1 MTEVSAAE
9 AFPAAKPVGHVRL
22 SYEIMS
28 AAGLAWDSIR
38 GHKLRS
44 FLTLLG
50 VIIGVASVIL
60 VGSAIDGLGL
70 YAEESTAKAFG
81 SESFLI
87 SQVAGPMSK
96 TEYFNQMRRNKP
108 IRLAEDHYLQAI
120 NGENTIYSP
129 YRNSTVDVKREN
141 LISEDTTIIGVSSD
155 MADIRDIV
163 VVEGRFFSSTEEQ
176 NAAYV
181 AVIGDDLKN
190 NLFPDGGSTL
200 GRTFKIQDLDFTVV
214 GVTERLGSSFGQS
227 QDNSAYIPVTAFNRL
242 FGPGASMSI
251 FGRPKKGS
259 GYSMNQSLD
268 LTRVALRTRFHQR
281 PGETDRF
288 DFITPDAIRGFIDSL
303 LSMVAAVVVPITM
316 ISLVVGGIVIMNI
329 MLASV
334 TERTREIGIR
344 RSLGARKNHILL
356 QFMTESAV
364 LATVGGLVGVA
375 FAYALVGLG
384 RAMTAIPMVTPLGAV
399 LVSLGVSTGVGLFF
413 GIYPAMKAAKLDPI
427 EALRSES

>member
-81 SESFLI
+81 SESFLV

-96 TEYFNQMRRNKP
+96 TEYFNKMRRNKP
-108 IRLAEDHYLQAI
+108 LKLAEDHYLQDI

-129 YRNSTVDVKREN
+129 YRNSTVDAKREN

-155 MADIRDIV
+155 MADIRDIN
-163 VVEGRFFSSTEEQ
+163 VVEGRFFSAKEEQ
-176 NAAYV
+176 SASFV

-200 GRTFKIQDLDFTVV
+200 GRNFKIQDLDFTVV

-242 FGPGASMSI
+242 FGPGASIPI
-251 FGRPKKGS
+251 FGRPRKES
-259 GYSMNQSLD
+259 GYTMQQSLD
-268 LTRVALRTRFHQR
+268 MTRVALRTRFHQR

-329 MLASV
+329 MLVSV

-344 RSLGARKNHILL
+344 KALGARRFDIMLQILI
-356 QFMTESAV
+356 ESVIMAG
-364 LATVGGLVGVA
+364 AGGAIGVG
-375 FAYALVGLG
+375 
-384 RAMTAIPMVTPLGAV
+384 LGAV
-399 LVSLGVSTGVGLFF
+399 LTTVLTIAFGVTLRVTWFYVSLSVLVSGAVGVASGW
-413 GIYPAMKAAKLDPI
+413 YPASKASKLDPI
-427 EALRSES
+427 VALRAE

>member
-1 MTEVSAAE
+1 MTEVTAVE
-9 AFPAAKPVGHVRL
+9 AFPAAKPVGHVPL

-329 MLASV
+329 MLVSV

-344 RSLGARKNHILL
+344 KALGARRFDIMLQILI
-356 QFMTESAV
+356 ESVIMAG
-364 LATVGGLVGVA
+364 AGGAIGVG
-375 FAYALVGLG
+375 
-384 RAMTAIPMVTPLGAV
+384 LGAV
-399 LVSLGVSTGVGLFF
+399 LTTVLTIAFGVTLRVTWFYVLLSVLVSGAVGVASGW
-413 GIYPAMKAAKLDPI
+413 YPASKASKLDPI
-427 EALRSES
+427 VALRAE